1 MGGGKNKALRYIHEV
16 HDMWPSTLI
25 EIGGMSEFNPFVML
39 MQYGE
44 NFAYKHADALVSLPK
59 YAKDYMV
66 KHGLIEEKFHYIP
79 NGIVKEEW
87 EKPQCLNKEHE
98 AVLAEL
104 KQNKKFIV
112 GYFGGHALSNNLQTL
127 LQSAAHMQGETIH
140 FVLVGDGVEKP
151 KLMEMAKNLNNVT
164 FLPPVPKTMIPS
176 LTNYFDCIY
185 IGAKDS
191 PLYRF
196 GICMNKMFDSMM
208 ACKPIIFAVN
218 APPTPVEE
226 FNCGIIVKPENVKAV
241 NEAIL
246 RLYQMPVPE
255 RNRMAQRGKAAVME
269 KYTYEILAKEFLKA
283 MC

>member
-1 MGGGKNKALRYIHEV
+1 
-16 HDMWPSTLI
+16 
-25 EIGGMSEFNPFVML
+25 MSECNPFVLL

-44 NFAYKHADALVSLPK
+44 NFAYKHADALISLPK

-66 KHGLIEEKFHYIP
+66 KHGLTEEKFHYIP

-87 EKPQCLNKEHE
+87 ENPQCLNTEH
-98 AVLAEL
+98 AIVLSKL

-127 LQSAAHMQGETIH
+127 IQSAKHMQNEMIH

-151 KLMEMAKNLNNVT
+151 KLVKMAKNLNNVT
-164 FLPPVPKTMIPS
+164 FLPSVPKTMIPS
-176 LTNYFDCIY
+176 LTNFFDCIF

-218 APPTPVEE
+218 APPTPIEE
-226 FNCGIIVKPENVKAV
+226 YNCGFIVEPENVKAV
-241 NEAIL
+241 DEAII
-246 RLYQMPVPE
+246 RLYEMTELE
-255 RNRMAQRGKAAVME
+255 RVTMAQRGKTAVME
-269 KYTYEILAKEFLKA
+269 KYTYEILAKDFLKA
-283 MC
+283 MY